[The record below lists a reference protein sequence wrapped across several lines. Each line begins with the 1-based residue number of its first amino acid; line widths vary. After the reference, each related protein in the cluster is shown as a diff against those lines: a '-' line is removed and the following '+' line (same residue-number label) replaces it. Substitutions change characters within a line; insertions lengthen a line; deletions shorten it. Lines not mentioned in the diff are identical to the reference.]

1 MTTRAKQLI
10 GALLV
15 GLCLPLSLMAL
26 PLFGEPLGGHQAIA
40 RRALPPTSKPRPI
53 PKPKPPLVTP
63 IVTPTTQ
70 PTTGTSP
77 TDIDDFAKA
86 LGETPAKPTSTSGPS
101 PSDIDD
107 FAALLN
113 DPKPS
118 TQPSSAPSPAPA
130 DSGLEDMGGALIE
143 PGGAFAEALEEAK
156 TSFFSWK
163 SYEIWRDPITVN
175 ALAALI
181 CGFLGVYVILRRMV
195 FVSATISQLSSVGV
209 VFGFYLSVL
218 LGIPRSEQGEGDDAA
233 HGLIG
238 FLSDPLWLAIA
249 FSLAGAAFFALNA
262 ERKRMSQESLIG
274 IGYSVAAALVMAL
287 LNSKTMTAESHAV
300 EAILFGDAAV
310 VEPRERLIV
319 GAVSLLVLLFHLYF
333 FRAFLFSSLDP
344 TTAKTLGIDPK
355 FFSVLLLMSLGLVI
369 SVTTRAIGPL
379 PVFGYLVIPPA
390 AAILFTDNLK
400 TIFLLGPLF
409 GLFAAVFGYYLS
421 WVLEMPTKA
430 TVVIVAAL
438 TLLPGLIKRGIE
450 KWRKVV

>member
-10 GALLV
+10 GAVFV
-15 GLCLPLSLMAL
+15 GLCLPLSLIAL
-26 PLFGEPLGGHQAIA
+26 PLLGEPLGGHQAIA

-53 PKPKPPLVTP
+53 LKPKPPLVTP
-63 IVTPTTQ
+63 IVTPATQ
-70 PTTGTSP
+70 PMAGTSQA
-77 TDIDDFAKA
+77 DIDDFAKA
-86 LGETPAKPTSTSGPS
+86 LGETPTSTSGPS

-113 DPKPS
+113 DSGSKPS
-118 TQPSSAPSPAPA
+118 TQSSSAPSPAPA
-130 DSGLEDMGGALIE
+130 DPGFEDMGGALIE

-175 ALAALI
+175 AFAALI

-218 LGIPRSEQGEGDDAA
+218 FGIPRSEQGEGDDAA

-287 LNSKTMTAESHAV
+287 LNSKAMTAESHAV

-310 VEPRERLIV
+310 VEPRERIIV

-344 TTAKTLGIDPK
+344 ITAKTLGIDPK

-400 TIFLLGPLF
+400 TIFILGPLF

-438 TLLPGLIKRGIE
+438 TLLPGLVKRGIE
-450 KWRKVV
+450 KWRKVA